1 MKRSRR
7 AMVLWLLFIG
17 LGFIA
22 MGWLAESAL
31 FMDLGAHST
40 NSQAFEIIK
49 QAAIDGRFANLSEET
64 EIHNTALQV
73 ANDAS
78 RAVMASVR
86 YTRSLT
92 MWIYT
97 FGVLLILAGFVLV
110 VRTPAIAVLDT
121 GE

>member
-1 MKRSRR
+1 
-7 AMVLWLLFIG
+7 MVLWLLFIG